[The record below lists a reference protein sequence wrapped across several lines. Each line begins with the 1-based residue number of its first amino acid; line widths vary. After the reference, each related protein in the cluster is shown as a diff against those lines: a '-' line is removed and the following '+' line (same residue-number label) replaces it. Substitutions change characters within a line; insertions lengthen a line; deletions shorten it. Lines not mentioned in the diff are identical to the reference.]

1 MASKLFS
8 APFIS
13 IQDPKTQ
20 LQEILQ
26 SRGLDLPEYA
36 TDSVSGEAHKRHFQV
51 ACRVD
56 ALGFRTTAGGR
67 SRRQAEQRAAKAMI
81 ERIQDG

>member
-1 MASKLFS
+1 V
-8 APFIS
+8 
-13 IQDPKTQ
+13 
-20 LQEILQ
+20 E
-26 SRGLDLPEYA
+26 
-36 TDSVSGEAHKRHFQV
+36 
-51 ACRVD
+51 